1 MQVTFAKSNYKS
13 QIELLNSIKMMEGSI
28 IEENQLVVVASFPDE
43 KNTKKRFFGTPI
55 FGQTKDEGNTLIND
69 KK

>member
-43 KNTKKRFFGTPI
+43 KNTKKKILWNAYFWANER
-55 FGQTKDEGNTLIND
+55 
-69 KK
+69 